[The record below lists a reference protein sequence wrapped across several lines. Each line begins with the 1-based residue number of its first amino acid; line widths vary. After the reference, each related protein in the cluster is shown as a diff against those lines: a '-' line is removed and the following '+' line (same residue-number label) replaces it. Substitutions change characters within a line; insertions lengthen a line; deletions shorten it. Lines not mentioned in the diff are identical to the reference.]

1 MKEMLL
7 VVATAFLVGWV
18 VLERTSRVVGKP
30 RGELFQDLFR
40 SDLDR
45 LPITSAAVNR
55 KYTALMRRSGV
66 VGPSGLKQPRKHI
79 VVLTP
84 SEDYAFIRAFGIV
97 AYERQLLDY
106 LRRYAAEEGWSRSD
120 VASVHFALDRN
131 RKRLRPS
138 LAVAGGDEQ
147 RTSVLTPHLPAEPR
161 GAEFPEEATS
171 TATEAAGPF
180 QAASLEYEGAL
191 TPLPT
196 DIGEVTVGR
205 GEENYV
211 VISHMNFSTKHL
223 ILWAHDGQWFVKT
236 ADPVG
241 KNATY
246 LNGQRL
252 TGPARL
258 NDGDVILVGA
268 STPVTFRSQ
277 SF

>member
-1 MKEMLL
+1 M
-7 VVATAFLVGWV
+7 
-18 VLERTSRVVGKP
+18 
-30 RGELFQDLFR
+30 
-40 SDLDR
+40 
-45 LPITSAAVNR
+45 TSAAVNR
-55 KYTALMRRSGV
+55 KYTALMRASGV

-84 SEDYAFIRAFGIV
+84 SEDYGFIKSFGIV

-120 VASVHFALDRN
+120 VASVHFTLDCN

-138 LAVAGGDEQ
+138 LAVAGVDEQ
-147 RTSVLTPHLPAEPR
+147 RTSVLTPHSPAEPR
-161 GAEFPEEATS
+161 GAGLPGEVTL

-191 TPLPT
+191 TPLPM
-196 DIGEVTVGR
+196 DIGEVTIGR
-205 GEENYV
+205 GEDNFV
-211 VISHMNFSTKHL
+211 VIGHKNFSTRHL
-223 ILWAHDGQWFVKT
+223 ILWPHDGHWFAKT
-236 ADPVG
+236 AGG

-258 NDGDVILVGA
+258 NDGDVLLVGA
-268 STPVTFRSQ
+268 SNPVTFRSQ